1 MRKEYRGEL
10 RLIKDGEIV
19 RSRIYTT
26 KQRRRQLIA
35 EWTDEIR
42 NLNALKN
49 HEYFISIIL
58 NT

>member
-10 RLIKDGEIV
+10 RLIMDDEIV

-26 KQRRRQLIA
+26 KQRRRQLIE

-42 NLNALKN
+42 NRNSSKK
-49 HEYFISIIL
+49 HEYFISILIKK
-58 NT
+58 